1 MKEYVKKK
9 KEMFKVYNDI
19 ILSGEIV
26 IFGTAF
32 FESYPIYELGKRYL
46 MTHAVYN
53 RSIGGITAGEA
64 LEALEDCVISAK
76 PCKLF
81 LALGEHDAA
90 DEKLAEDY
98 REILKKTS
106 RVLPNAKVYVLSV
119 PAVSTSAEE
128 CNSIIKDVCRETNT
142 EFIELDYNLESQ
154 SLFKCLSLYMRD
166 GRLTMCEAFNM
177 V

>member
-9 KEMFKVYNDI
+9 KEMFKVFNDI

-53 RSIGGITAGEA
+53 RSISGMTSGEA
-64 LEALEDCVISAK
+64 LEVLEDCVISAK
-76 PCKLF
+76 PGKLF
-81 LALGEHDAA
+81 LALGEHDTA
-90 DEKLAEDY
+90 DEKLAENY
-98 REILKKTS
+98 RKILERIS
-106 RVLPNAKVYVLSV
+106 RALPNTKVYALSV
-119 PAVSTSAEE
+119 PAVSTSAEK
-128 CNSIIKDVCRETNT
+128 CNSIIGDVCRETNT
-142 EFIELDYNLESQ
+142 EFIELDYSLESQ

-166 GRLTMCEAFNM
+166 GRLNMCEAFNL